1 MKENKKQYWKGT
13 EQLTSHPEFVKYA
26 GKEFAHDLPYKK
38 GVLQEEEGGSS
49 RRDFLKLMGF
59 SVAAASLA
67 ACEAPIRK
75 AIPYLNKP
83 EEINPGI
90 PNYYASTYMDGG
102 NYCSIVVKTRE
113 GRPIK
118 IDSNKLSDVS
128 GSGTGAQTE
137 ASVLSLYDQSRLG
150 DPTINGS
157 KVEWADLDSQVKA
170 KLENILS
177 GGGQIR
183 IVSKTILSPSTKVVI
198 GEFIKRYP
206 GTKLVMYDPVSTYGI
221 VKANQESFGKPVIP
235 SYDFSSAQ
243 TVVSFG
249 ADFLGTWINPNK
261 FSSDFMKNRKLNYGK
276 KEMSR
281 LYQFES
287 NLSLTGAN
295 ADYRTAIK
303 PSSEG
308 LIVSSLYNLLAAKA
322 GKPAIA
328 TQKIEVN
335 HLAAAAND
343 LWKHK
348 GQSLVVSGSND
359 SNVQTVI
366 NAINDLLGNVN
377 STIDLK
383 TPLYFRQGND
393 EQMMQ
398 FVSDLKGGKIQGVIF
413 LNSNPVYDHYLG
425 NDIKSSL
432 SAVNLKVSIS
442 ESIDETAD
450 EVDYLA
456 PNHHYLESWND
467 ANPIEGK
474 YSLCQPAI
482 SPLFNT
488 RLSQETLLT
497 WAGQTAPDYY
507 EVIKK
512 YWKEN
517 LFTTQNKQLDFQTF
531 FDQCLHDGVYSVEA
545 RAMTMEFI
553 VFGGDLSKAAAEIA
567 SNYKVNSE
575 GTELVLYETIAIG
588 DGSQA
593 NNPWL
598 QETPDPITKACW
610 DNYLT
615 ISQAMANEFG
625 LTVVEGKTYNVNLK
639 VGDQSLVLPALIQ
652 PGQARGTVGLA
663 IGYGRT
669 KVGKVADKVGVNA
682 FPLIGE
688 MAGTVSMNRTV
699 NVDVSKTGEST
710 KVAHTQTHHTFMNR
724 EYVVQETTLD
734 TYKNHPEDAFHRPKI
749 AVSDFLENEL
759 EGDDKDKK
767 KDGKVEPR
775 EISLWKGHSYNN
787 HHWTMSVDLNSCTGC
802 AACSVACQ
810 AENNVPVVGKEEVLN
825 RREMTWIRIDR
836 YYSSEESA
844 TTNAEMEI
852 AAENP
857 EVTFQPMMCQHCNN
871 APCETVCPVAATTH
885 STEGLNQM
893 VYNRCIGT
901 RYCANNCP
909 YKVRRF
915 NWFKYHDNTQFADNT
930 SMNNDLGK
938 MVLNPDVTVRSR
950 GVMEKCSFCVQKIQ
964 YGKLEAKKK
973 GRRIIDGEVTT
984 ACASACPTDAIVFGD
999 IRDPESQ
1006 VSKLLQVKD
1015 KGDKQEIHEHRAY
1028 NVLED
1033 INVKPNVWY
1042 LAKVRNKEENA

>member
-1 MKENKKQYWKGT
+1 MKGNKKQYWKGV
-13 EQLTSHPEFVKYA
+13 EQLTNHPEFVKYA
-26 GKEFAHDLPYKK
+26 SKEFPQELPYQE
-38 GVLQEEEGGSS
+38 GLLQEEGGSS

-67 ACEAPIRK
+67 ACEAPVRK

-83 EEINPGI
+83 EEIDPGI
-90 PNYYASTYMDGG
+90 PNFYASTYANGG

-118 IDSNKLSDVS
+118 IEPNLLSKVS
-128 GSGTGAQTE
+128 GNGTNAQVE
-137 ASVLSLYDQSRLG
+137 ASVLSLYDNARLSA
-150 DPTINGS
+150 PSINRS
-157 KVEWADLDSQVKA
+157 AVEWQELDTQVKT
-170 KLENILS
+170 KLESIAS
-177 GGGQIR
+177 GAGQIR
-183 IVSKTILSPSTKVVI
+183 IVSKTILSPSTRAVI
-198 GEFIKRYP
+198 EEFKNKYP
-206 GTKLVMYDPVSTYGI
+206 QTELVMYDPVSAYGM
-221 VKANQESFGKPVIP
+221 VKANEASFGKAVIP
-235 SYDFSSAQ
+235 SYDFSKAK

-261 FSSDFMKNRKLNYGK
+261 FSSDFIKNRKLNNGS

-295 ADYRTAIK
+295 ADYRTPIK
-303 PSSEG
+303 PSQEG
-308 LIVSSLYNLLAAKA
+308 LAVTSLYNLLAGKA
-322 GKPAIA
+322 GKPAVS
-328 TQKIEVN
+328 TSKIEIA
-335 HLAAAAND
+335 HLPEAAED
-343 LWKHK
+343 LWNSR

-359 SNVQTVI
+359 LNVQIVV
-366 NAINDLLGNVN
+366 NAINDLLQNIGT
-377 STIDLK
+377 TIDLK
-383 TPLYFRQGND
+383 TPVYFRQGND
-393 EQMMQ
+393 EQMKQ
-398 FVSDLKGGKIQGVIF
+398 FVSDLESGKIQGVIF

-425 NDIKSSL
+425 GRIQ
-432 SAVNLKVSIS
+432 SALESINLKVSIG
-442 ESIDETAD
+442 ERENETASI
-450 EVDYLA
+450 VDYLA
-456 PNHHYLESWND
+456 PDHHFLESWGD
-467 ANPIEGK
+467 ASPVEGA
-474 YSLCQPAI
+474 YSLCQPTI

-488 RLSQETLLT
+488 RQAEETLLT
-497 WAGQTAPDYY
+497 WAGKTETNYY
-507 EVIKK
+507 EFVKN

-517 LFTTQNKQLDFQTF
+517 IFTTQNKQQDFQTF
-531 FDQCLHDGVYSVEA
+531 FDQCLHDGVYSIEA
-545 RAMTMEFI
+545 RAITLEFI
-553 VFGGDLSKAAAEIA
+553 VFGGDLNTATTAI
-567 SNYKVNSE
+567 SNTYRSNND
-575 GTELVLYETIAIG
+575 GIELALYESIAIG

-615 ISQAMANEFG
+615 IPQAMANELG
-625 LTVVEGKTYNVNLK
+625 IEVNEGSTRNVNLI
-639 VGDQSLVLPALIQ
+639 VGDQSLILPAIVQ

-669 KVGKVADKVGVNA
+669 NAGRVANGVGVNA
-682 FPLIGE
+682 YPLINE
-688 MAGTVSMNRTV
+688 IAGTSNLNRMV
-699 NVDVSKTGEST
+699 NVGVSLTNERT

-724 EYVVQETTLD
+724 EFVVQETTLD
-734 TYKNHPEDAFHRPKI
+734 TYKNHPEHAFHRPKI
-749 AVSDFLENEL
+749 AVSNEL
-759 EGDDKDKK
+759 ESKLKDENI
-767 KDGKVEPR
+767 DGRMSPR
-775 EISLWKGHSYNN
+775 QISLWKGHSYNN
-787 HHWTMSVDLNSCTGC
+787 HHWTMAVDLNACIGC
-802 AACSVACQ
+802 SACSVACQ

-825 RREMTWIRIDR
+825 RREMTWMRIDR
-836 YYSSEESA
+836 YYSSLETA
-844 TTNAEMEI
+844 TTHAEMEE

-893 VYNRCIGT
+893 TYNRCIGT

-915 NWFKYHDNTQFADNT
+915 NWFKYHDNRQFPENS

-950 GVMEKCSFCVQKIQ
+950 GVMEKCSFCVQRIQ

-973 GRRIIDGEVTT
+973 GRRVVDSDVTT
-984 ACASACPTDAIVFGD
+984 ACASACPTNAIVFGD
-999 IRDPESQ
+999 IRDPESE

-1015 KGDKQEIHEHRAY
+1015 KGDTQEIHEHRAY
-1028 NVLED
+1028 NVLEE

-1042 LAKVRNKEENA
+1042 LAKIRNKDENA

>member
-1 MKENKKQYWKGT
+1 MKEDKKQYWKGV
-13 EQLTSHPEFVKYA
+13 EQLTNHPEFVKYA
-26 GKEFAHDLPYKK
+26 SKEFSQELPYKA
-38 GVLQEEEGGSS
+38 GSLVEGEGGSS
-49 RRDFLKLMGF
+49 RRDFLKVMGF

-67 ACEAPIRK
+67 ACEAPVRK
-75 AIPYLNKP
+75 AIPYLIKP

-90 PNYYASTYMDGG
+90 PNYYASTYASGG
-102 NYCSIVVKTRE
+102 KYCSVVVKTRE

-118 IDSNKLSDVS
+118 IEPNKLSDIS
-128 GSGTGAQTE
+128 GSGTSAQAE
-137 ASVLSLYDQSRLG
+137 ASVLSLYDKARLAN
-150 DPTINGS
+150 PSINGS
-157 KVEWADLDSQVKA
+157 QVDWSELDNQIKA
-170 KLENILS
+170 KLGNIS
-177 GGGQIR
+177 SSGGQIR

-198 GEFIKRYP
+198 DEFIKRYP
-206 GTKLVMYDPVSTYGI
+206 GTELVMYDPVSAYGI
-221 VKANQESFGKPVIP
+221 IEANQESFGKAVIP
-235 SYDFSSAQ
+235 TYEFSKAK

-249 ADFLGTWINPNK
+249 ADFIGTWINPNK
-261 FSSDFMKNRKLNYGK
+261 FSSDFMKNRKLDQGK

-281 LYQFES
+281 LYQFET

-295 ADYRTAIK
+295 ADYRTPIK

-308 LIVSSLYNLLAAKA
+308 LVVLAMYNLLAAKA
-322 GKPAIA
+322 GRPSIA
-328 TQKIEVN
+328 TAKLDVA
-335 HLAAAAND
+335 HLESAAND
-343 LWKHK
+343 LWKHQ

-359 SNVQTVI
+359 SNIQIVV
-366 NAINDLLGNVN
+366 NAINDLLGNIN

-383 TPLYFRQGND
+383 TPVYFRQGND
-393 EQMMQ
+393 KQMSQ
-398 FVSDLKGGKIQGVIF
+398 FVSDLSAGKVQGVIF
-413 LNSNPVYDHYLG
+413 LDSNPIYDHHLG
-425 NDIKSSL
+425 NTIKAAL
-432 SAVNLKVSIS
+432 AKVNLKVSIA
-442 ESIDETAD
+442 EHIDESAA
-450 EVDYLA
+450 EVDYQV
-456 PNHHYLESWND
+456 PDHHYLESWND
-467 ANPIEGK
+467 ANPVEGK

-482 SPLFNT
+482 SPLFNS
-488 RLSQETLLT
+488 RQAQESLLI
-497 WAGQTAPDYY
+497 WAGQSAPDYF
-507 EVIKK
+507 EIIKK
-512 YWKEN
+512 YWREHI
-517 LFTTQNKQLDFQTF
+517 FTTQSKQLDFQTF
-531 FDQCLHDGVYSVEA
+531 FDQSLHDGVYSIEA

-553 VFGGDLSKAAAEIA
+553 VFGGDLVAAASKI
-567 SNYKVNSE
+567 SSSYKANGE
-575 GTELVLYETIAIG
+575 GVELALYETVAIG

-615 ISQAMANEFG
+615 ISQSMANELG
-625 LTVVEGKTYNVNLK
+625 LKMIESDTYQVNLK
-639 VGDQSLVLPALIQ
+639 VGDQSLILPAIIQ

-669 KVGKVADKVGVNA
+669 KAGRVADNVGVNA
-682 FPLIGE
+682 FPLIRE
-688 MAGTVSMNRTV
+688 EAGTLNMNRTE
-699 NVDVSKTGEST
+699 NVSVTLTNEQ
-710 KVAHTQTHHTFMNR
+710 AQIAQTQTHHTFMNR

-734 TYKNHPEDAFHRPKI
+734 TFKNHPEHAFHRPQI
-749 AVSDFLENEL
+749 AVSNALEKKL
-759 EGDDKDKK
+759 GDDKI
-767 KDGKVEPR
+767 DGKMQPR
-775 EISLWKGHSYNN
+775 ELSLWKGHSYNN
-787 HHWTMSVDLNSCTGC
+787 HHWTMTVDLNSCTGC
-802 AACSVACQ
+802 SACSVACQ

-836 YYSSEESA
+836 YYSSEKTAS
-844 TTNAEMEI
+844 TNAELEV

-893 VYNRCIGT
+893 TYNRCIGT

-915 NWFKYHDNTQFADNT
+915 NWFKYHDNTQFPENS

-950 GVMEKCSFCVQKIQ
+950 GVMEKCTFCVQRIQ

-973 GRRIIDGEVTT
+973 GRRVIDGEVTA

-999 IRDPESQ
+999 IRDPESR

-1015 KGDKQEIHEHRAY
+1015 KGDNQEIHEHRAY
-1028 NVLED
+1028 NVLEE

>member
-1 MKENKKQYWKGT
+1 MKENKKQYWKGV
-13 EQLTSHPEFVKYA
+13 EQLTNQPEFVKYA
-26 GKEFAHDLPYKK
+26 SKEFPQELPYKE
-38 GVLQEEEGGSS
+38 GVLQENEGGSS

-67 ACEAPIRK
+67 ACEAPVRK

-90 PNYYASTYMDGG
+90 PNYYASTYTNGG

-118 IDSNKLSDVS
+118 IEPNKLSSLS
-128 GSGTGAQTE
+128 GGGTNAQVE
-137 ASVLSLYDQSRLG
+137 ASVLSLYDKARLS

-157 KVEWADLDSQVKA
+157 KVDWAELDSQVKT
-170 KLENILS
+170 KLESISS
-177 GGGQIR
+177 GRGQIR
-183 IVSKTILSPSTKVVI
+183 IVSKTIMSPSTKAAI
-198 GEFIKRYP
+198 EEFITRYP
-206 GTKLVMYDPVSTYGI
+206 GTELVVYDPISSYGI
-221 VKANQESFGKPVIP
+221 VKANELSFGKAVIP
-235 SYDFSSAQ
+235 NYDFAKAK

-261 FSSDFMKNRKLNYGK
+261 FSHDFVKNRKLDHGK

-287 NLSLTGAN
+287 NLSLTGSN
-295 ADYRTAIK
+295 ADYRTPIK
-303 PSSEG
+303 PSEQG
-308 LIVSSLYNLLAAKA
+308 QVVLSLYNLLAAKA
-322 GKPAIA
+322 GRPAVSGGKVDA
-328 TQKIEVN
+328 A
-335 HLAAAAND
+335 HLADAAND
-343 LWKHK
+343 LWNNK
-348 GQSLVVSGSND
+348 GKSLVISGSND
-359 SNVQTVI
+359 PNIQIVV
-366 NAINDLLGNVN
+366 NAINDLLQHIGT
-377 STIDLK
+377 TIDLK
-383 TPLYFRQGND
+383 TPTYFRQGD
-393 EQMMQ
+393 DQQMTK
-398 FVSDLKGGKIQGVIF
+398 FVSELSTGKLQGVIF
-413 LNSNPVYDHYLG
+413 LNSNPVYDHYRGAEILQALE
-425 NDIKSSL
+425 K
-432 SAVNLKVSIS
+432 VNLKVSIS
-442 ESIDETAD
+442 ERADETAST
-450 EVDYLA
+450 VDYIA
-456 PNHHYLESWND
+456 PDHHYLESWGD
-467 ANPIEGK
+467 ANPVEGE

-488 RLSQETLLT
+488 RQAQETLLR
-497 WAGQTAPDYY
+497 WAGKADVNFY
-507 EVIKK
+507 EFIKS
-512 YWKEN
+512 YWRKN
-517 LFTTQNKQLDFQTF
+517 IFTTQSKQKDFDVF
-531 FDQCLHDGVYSVEA
+531 FDQSLHDGVYSMEA

-553 VFGGDLSKAAAEIA
+553 VFGGDLNAAAAAIA
-567 SNYKVNSE
+567 STYKS
-575 GTELVLYETIAIG
+575 GGLELALYETIAIG

-615 ISQAMANEFG
+615 ISQAMANELG
-625 LTVVEGKTYNVNLK
+625 IEMVQGNTYQVNLTVG
-639 VGDQSLVLPALIQ
+639 GQSLTLPVIVQ

-663 IGYGRT
+663 VGYGRT
-669 KVGKVADKVGVNA
+669 KAGRVANNVGVNA
-682 FPLIGE
+682 YPLISEISGAAN
-688 MAGTVSMNRTV
+688 MSISANVSV
-699 NVDVSKTGEST
+699 ALTGEAA

-724 EYVVQETTLD
+724 EYVVQETTLN
-734 TYKNHPEDAFHRPKI
+734 TYKSHPEHAFHRPKI
-749 AVSDFLENEL
+749 AVSEALE
-759 EGDDKDKK
+759 KK
-767 KDGKVEPR
+767 LRGEDTKVEGKIQPR
-775 EISLWKGHSYNN
+775 EISLWEGHNYNN
-787 HHWTMSVDLNSCTGC
+787 HHWTMSVDLNSCIGC
-802 AACSVACQ
+802 SACSVACV

-825 RREMTWIRIDR
+825 RREMTWLRIDR
-836 YYSSEESA
+836 YYSSEASA
-844 TTNAEMEI
+844 QSNAEMEV

-893 VYNRCIGT
+893 TYNRCIGT

-915 NWFKYHDNTQFADNT
+915 NWFKYHDNSQFGDNS

-950 GVMEKCSFCVQKIQ
+950 GVMEKCTFCVQRIQ

-973 GRRIIDGEVTT
+973 GRRVVDGEVTT

-999 IRDPESQ
+999 IRDPESK

-1028 NVLED
+1028 NVLEE

>member
-1 MKENKKQYWKGT
+1 MKENKKQYWKGV
-13 EQLTSHPEFVKYA
+13 EQLTNQPEFVKYA
-26 GKEFAHDLPYKK
+26 SKEFPQDLPYKK
-38 GVLQEEEGGSS
+38 GVLQQEEEGNS

-90 PNYYASTYMDGG
+90 PNYYASTYMNGG

-118 IDSNKLSDVS
+118 IEPNKLSDVA
-128 GSGTGAQTE
+128 GSGTGAQVE
-137 ASVLSLYDQSRLG
+137 ASVLSLYDKSRLNA
-150 DPTINGS
+150 PAINGS
-157 KVEWADLDSQVKA
+157 TVEWADLDNQIKA

-183 IVSKTILSPSTKVVI
+183 IVSKTILSPSTKTVI
-198 GEFIKRYP
+198 DDFIKRYP
-206 GTKLVMYDPVSTYGI
+206 GTELVIYDPVSCYGI
-221 VKANQESFGKPVIP
+221 VKANQESFGKSIIP
-235 SYDFSSAQ
+235 SYNFSLAK

-261 FSSDFMKNRKLNYGK
+261 FSSDFIKNRKLDHGK

-295 ADYRTAIK
+295 ADYRTPIK

-308 LIVSSLYNLLAAKA
+308 LVVSALYNLLAAKA
-322 GKPAIA
+322 GKSAIA
-328 TQKIEVN
+328 TPKLEVN
-335 HLAAAAND
+335 HLASAAND

-359 SNVQTVI
+359 PNVQIVV
-366 NAINDLLGNVN
+366 NAINDLLGNIN
-377 STIDLK
+377 ATIDLK
-383 TPLYFRQGND
+383 TPVYFRQGND
-393 EQMMQ
+393 EQMKQ
-398 FVSDLKGGKIQGVIF
+398 FVSDLGKGNIQGVIF

-425 NDIKSSL
+425 DEIKSSL
-432 SAVNLKVSIS
+432 SDVNLKVSIS

-450 EVDYLA
+450 VVDYLA

-467 ANPIEGK
+467 ANPVAGK
-474 YSLCQPAI
+474 YSLCQPTI

-488 RLSQETLLT
+488 RQAQESLLT
-497 WAGQTAPDYY
+497 WAGQSNPDYL

-512 YWKEN
+512 FWKEN
-517 LFTTQNKQLDFQTF
+517 IFTAQNKQLDFQTF
-531 FDQCLHDGVYSVEA
+531 FDQCLHDGVYSMGA

-553 VFGGDLSKAAAEIA
+553 VFEGDLPAAA
-567 SNYKVNSE
+567 SNISGSYKVKND
-575 GTELVLYETIAIG
+575 GIELALYETITIG

-610 DNYLT
+610 ENYLT
-615 ISQAMANEFG
+615 ISQSMANE
-625 LTVVEGKTYNVNLK
+625 LDLKVYEGETHKVNLK
-639 VGDQSLVLPALIQ
+639 VGDQSLVLPAIIQ

-669 KVGKVADKVGVNA
+669 KVGRVAINVGVNA
-682 FPLIGE
+682 YPLIAE
-688 MAGTVSMNRTV
+688 KAGTSSMNRTV
-699 NVDVSKTGEST
+699 NVGVSITNESA

-724 EYVVQETTLD
+724 ENVIQETTLE
-734 TYKNHPEDAFHRPKI
+734 TYKNDPEHAFYRPKI
-749 AVSDFLENEL
+749 AVSEFLENEL
-759 EGDDKDKK
+759 GGENEK
-767 KDGKVEPR
+767 KDGKLEPR
-775 EISLWKGHSYNN
+775 KISLWKGHTYNN
-787 HHWTMSVDLNSCTGC
+787 HHWTMAVDLNSCIGC
-802 AACSVACQ
+802 ASCSVACQ

-836 YYSSEESA
+836 YYSSEKTA

-915 NWFKYHDNTQFADNT
+915 NWFKYHDNTKFPDNS

-950 GVMEKCSFCVQKIQ
+950 GVMEKCSFCVQRIQ

-973 GRRIIDGEVTT
+973 GRRVIDGEITV
-984 ACASACPTDAIVFGD
+984 ACASACPTNAIVFGD

-1015 KGDKQEIHEHRAY
+1015 KGDTQEIHEHRAY
-1028 NVLED
+1028 HVLEEL
-1033 INVKPNVWY
+1033 NVKPNVWY